1 MTVKFWIEAMRLRT
15 LPVSVAGV
23 AIGTATGPIH
33 CNPNF
38 TPAIL
43 CFAVAIL
50 AQIAS
55 NFANEY
61 YDNKYGID
69 TPDRSGPR
77 RLVAEGYLIPR
88 QMLVATYI
96 ALALACTAGLFLLLW
111 GDLWLIAAG
120 IFIAIGVMAYSA
132 GPYPLSHHALG
143 EVAVVIFYGILPVS
157 LTSYLVWQQFSTGA
171 FIAGLGAGLMGANVL
186 IVNNYRDRDEDK
198 SVGKRTLAVAIGPK
212 KTLWIY
218 LINGL
223 AAAILIYGVWPNST
237 EWPRIITT
245 AVYLMLHIALWLRLR
260 RLKGSALNS
269 LLGATAMLMAAYAL
283 SMLTTAI
290 TLS

>member
-1 MTVKFWIEAMRLRT
+1 MTVKLWIEAMRLRT

-23 AIGTATGPIH
+23 AIGTAVGPVN
-33 CNPNF
+33 CDPDF
-38 TPAIL
+38 MPAIL

-77 RLVAEGYLIPR
+77 RLVAEGCLNPR

-96 ALALACTAGLFLLLW
+96 ALALACTTGLFLLLW

-120 IFIAIGVMAYSA
+120 IFIAIGVMAYST

-157 LTSYLVWQQFSTGA
+157 LTSYLVWQQFFTGA
-171 FIAGLGAGLMGANVL
+171 FIAGLGTGLMGANVL

-198 SVGKRTLAVAIGPK
+198 SVGKRTLAVTIGPK

-223 AAAILIYGVWPNST
+223 AAAILIYGVWPYST
-237 EWPRIITT
+237 KWPRIITT
-245 AVYLMLHIALWLRLR
+245 AIYLILHIALWLRLR
-260 RLKGSALNS
+260 RLKGSALNP

-283 SMLTTAI
+283 SMLITAI
-290 TLS
+290 IYG